1 MTGISEDTRL
11 RMEDPVAHVGMA
23 FGLSRFPLHCRLVGG
38 DQRPDVLLERVVA
51 GALPLQERVAWRAAS
66 PGAVQQAIDP
76 LPLVGVHRWLP
87 LNSRWSRA
95 LAVLKSRLTVTEEIW
110 STSAVSSD

>member
-51 GALPLQERVAWRAAS
+51 GALPLQERVALGGR
-66 PGAVQQAIDP
+66 PLQARCNRPSIRFHWSESI
-76 LPLVGVHRWLP
+76 VGSL
-87 LNSRWSRA
+87 
-95 LAVLKSRLTVTEEIW
+95 
-110 STSAVSSD
+110 